1 MRLPSPHRR
10 RGMTLP
16 ELLVV
21 VAIIGLLAVA
31 VAPLFRG
38 ASDKRKIA
46 AAADLVTAHL
56 NGAVGKAIGSRDG
69 GGAWLETEVA
79 GSGNDQAVVSL
90 LLARPRVATSGFATI
105 AAPPNLAANPP
116 SATLN
121 TTPANLLTPL
131 APLIPGAIISFQ
143 GIPARYRMVSTGVIE
158 MLPGYTA
165 ENAAFP
171 ADGISLPFAIDLPPR
186 RRPSVSAPAL
196 GSDTCIDFSAS
207 TIGVN
212 GFTPTANVRSL
223 AASKILTIV
232 FDGVGRATA
241 AWIAADHT
249 AATSASWTRIDLSPA
264 TPVALLIGN
273 RSQIGQA
280 VVPQRTED
288 SPGPNFQNPDAVWVI
303 IDPRTTVVRTVAN
316 TPSTTLQA
324 AQAPVAAALANQVR
338 AF

>member
-1 MRLPSPHRR
+1 
-10 RGMTLP
+10 MTLP

-38 ASDKRKIA
+38 ASDKRKLAGA
-46 AAADLVTAHL
+46 AELLTAHL
-56 NGAVGKAIGSRDG
+56 NGAVAKSIGSRDG
-69 GGAWLETEVA
+69 GGAWLETDNA
-79 GSGNDQAVVSL
+79 GSGNDQAVASL
-90 LLARPRVATSGFATI
+90 LLARPRVATSGFATVSNQ
-105 AAPPNLAANPP
+105 NLALNPP
-116 SATLN
+116 SATLA
-121 TTPANLLTPL
+121 TTPPNLFAALT
-131 APLIPGAIISFQ
+131 PLIPGAIISFQ
-143 GIPARYRMVSTGVIE
+143 GIPTRYRMDSPTVIE
-158 MLPGYTA
+158 MLPTYTA

-171 ADGISLPFAIDLPPR
+171 ADNISLPFSLELPPR
-186 RRPSVSAPAL
+186 RKPSVLAPTL
-196 GSDTCIDFSAS
+196 GGETCIDFSAS

-241 AWIAADHT
+241 AWLAADHT
-249 AATSASWTRIDLSPA
+249 AATSASWTCIDLGP
-264 TPVALLIGN
+264 TMPIALLIGN

-288 SPGPNFQNPDAVWVI
+288 SPGPNYQNPDAVWVI
-303 IDPRTTVVRTVAN
+303 IDSRTTVVRAVAN
-316 TPSTTLQA
+316 NPAASVRD